1 MSTLD
6 LRAATAGWPV
16 GRAAV
21 AVIARDGATLAVHDP
36 GGTFAWASVTKLLTA
51 LCVLDACA
59 DGTVH
64 LTDPASPPG
73 STVAHLLAHA
83 SGLPFE
89 GSSPIARPG
98 SKRTYSNTGYA
109 FLGDHLAAA
118 AGVPFAD
125 VLDERVLQPLGLTDT
140 VLSGPPASGAVGSLG
155 DLIRLAAELIRPRIL
170 GPQIVDKLSTV
181 AFPGLVGVLPGFG
194 RQTPN
199 DWGLGAEIRG
209 TKSPHWTSPENS
221 PATFGHF
228 GQSGSFL
235 WVDPTAGLGCVS
247 LADEPFGPWAVTAWP
262 VLSTQ
267 VLAAFRT

>member
-64 LTDPASPPG
+64 LTDPAGPPG

-140 VLSGPPASGAVGSLG
+140 VLSGPPGSGAVGSLA
-155 DLIRLAAELIRPRIL
+155 DLTRLATELIRPRIL

-209 TKSPHWTSPENS
+209 TKSPHWTGPENS